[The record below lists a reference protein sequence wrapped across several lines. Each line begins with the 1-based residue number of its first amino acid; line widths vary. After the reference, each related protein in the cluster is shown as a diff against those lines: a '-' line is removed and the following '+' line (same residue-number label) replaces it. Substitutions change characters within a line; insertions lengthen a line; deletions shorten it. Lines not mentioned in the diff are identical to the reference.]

1 MKKIII
7 LSALMVLTAALPA
20 RAFLCDD
27 KEVAIDLTYSS
38 GKWSV
43 SKIEKVGWAL
53 NSTMWPDANGG
64 DPQIDMTLIDHYF
77 IQFAP
82 QCTGT
87 DAHVTFDI
95 VLKVDPAANGSN
107 GAQNAVAAAA
117 MFIEDPTGQAN
128 PKTNVAV
135 KTTDAARDKKLIV
148 TVPAHQFGS
157 LISDLLIWDPNTV
170 SNPLDPKTQ
179 SQVLGL
185 EISFCIPYGPHNP
198 RCVGGVD

>member
-7 LSALMVLTAALPA
+7 LSALMLLAAALPA

-27 KEVAIDLTYSS
+27 KEIAIDLTYSS

-43 SKIEKVGWAL
+43 SKIEKVGWAV

-64 DPQIDMTLIDHYF
+64 DPQIDLTLIDHYF

-82 QCTGT
+82 QCAGT

-95 VLKVDPAANGSN
+95 VLKVDQAANDPK
-107 GAQNAVAAAA
+107 GAQNPVGAAA
-117 MFIEDPTGQAN
+117 MFIEDPSN
-128 PKTNVAV
+128 PKTNAPV
-135 KTTDAARDKKLIV
+135 KTTDAARDEKLIV
-148 TVPAHQFGS
+148 TVPAHQFDTEFP
-157 LISDLLIWDPNTV
+157 DLLIWDPNTV

-179 SQVLGL
+179 SQVMDLNIGW
-185 EISFCIPYGPHNP
+185 CIPYAKGNPH
-198 RCVGGVD
+198 CVGGDD